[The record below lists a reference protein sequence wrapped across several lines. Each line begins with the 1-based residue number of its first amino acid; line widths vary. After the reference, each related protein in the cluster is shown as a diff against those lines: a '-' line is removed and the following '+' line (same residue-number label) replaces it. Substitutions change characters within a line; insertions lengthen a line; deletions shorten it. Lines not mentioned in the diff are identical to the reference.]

1 MSADA
6 KVATLLV
13 AAGSAVG
20 VVLWGSTL
28 AVVGL
33 LVVGTLVL
41 AAPLVGMLSA
51 TVVSLGVVLAARR
64 ALRRHHRGRRAWA
77 VAVAVAALAPAQLLA
92 TVLGAVVPDALDA
105 LPAQQR
111 AAVAEPIS
119 AHRDCHAAWPAT
131 RITRLHVADDG
142 MEVEFS
148 CAWSILGWPRFDGWA
163 SCADGEWFV
172 AGDAPRYAAAC
183 GPDAGAAAAG

>member
-1 MSADA
+1 MRTHGWGTT
-6 KVATLLV
+6 VVV
-13 AAGSAVG
+13 AAGSAFG
-20 VVLWGSTL
+20 VVLWGSVL
-28 AVVGL
+28 AVVAL

-41 AAPLVGMLSA
+41 AAPLVGILSS
-51 TVVSLGVVLAARR
+51 TVVSLGVLVLARR
-64 ALRRHHRGRRAWA
+64 ALRRHHRGRRAWT
-77 VAVAVAALAPAQLLA
+77 VAAVVALLAPLQLAA

-105 LPAQQR
+105 LPAATR

-131 RITRLHVADDG
+131 RVTKVQVTSDG

-172 AGDAPRYAAAC
+172 AGDTLRYAAAC
-183 GPDAGAAAAG
+183 GPAGAAAPG

>member
-1 MSADA
+1 MRTHGWGT
-6 KVATLLV
+6 TLV
-13 AAGSAVG
+13 VVAGSAFG
-20 VVLWGSTL
+20 VALWASVL

-41 AAPLVGMLSA
+41 AAPLVGILSS
-51 TVVSLGVVLAARR
+51 TVISLGVLVAARR
-64 ALRRHHRGRRAWA
+64 GLRRHHRGRRAWA
-77 VAVAVAALAPAQLLA
+77 VAVALALLAPLQLAA

-105 LPAQQR
+105 LPAATR

-131 RITRLHVADDG
+131 RVTKVQVASDG

-183 GPDAGAAAAG
+183 GPEAGAAAG